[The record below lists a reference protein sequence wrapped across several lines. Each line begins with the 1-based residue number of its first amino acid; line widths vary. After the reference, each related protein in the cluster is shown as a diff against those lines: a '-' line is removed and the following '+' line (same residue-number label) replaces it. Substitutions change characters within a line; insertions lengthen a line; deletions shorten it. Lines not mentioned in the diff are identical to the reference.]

1 MSIKSIWVH
10 KRVFLLG
17 LFCFLIIGLKAQDET
32 MGILDNEVGEYKND
46 TLWVPGNEPALIV
59 VPFEPMMYKSQ
70 IDRSIGTNDGTTYNQ
85 IVSNFRRGLDN
96 VLFIENDAKYSVVRM
111 IVEEE
116 DHKKDL
122 HAFYNASSRDYRV
135 VPKKESE
142 EESKKLK
149 FPKLKKKEK
158 VKEQPANGTSIQNG
172 QIVSHNDGQ
181 KRFMARVIKD
191 SSVFDYMYGKY
202 GSVLYLF
209 INEFDIGPMD
219 GLDYR
224 AFESDEYQRQ
234 ITVHYSVYTHKQ
246 EIYSGIAVTYFSST
260 VNSQKDIIIENFPAL
275 AKEIGKHI
283 PHIVSGD
290 VSDIPKSE

>member
-17 LFCFLIIGLKAQDET
+17 LFCFLISGLKAQDET

-70 IDRSIGTNDGTTYNQ
+70 IDRSIWTNDGTTYNQ
-85 IVSNFRRGLDN
+85 ILSNFRRGLDN

-111 IVEEE
+111 ILEEE
-116 DHKKDL
+116 DRKKDL
-122 HAFYNASSRDYRV
+122 YAFYNASSRDYRV
-135 VPKKESE
+135 VPKKEFE
-142 EESKKLK
+142 EVAKKLK

-158 VKEQPANGTSIQNG
+158 VKEHPANGTSIQNG

-234 ITVHYSVYTHKQ
+234 ITVHYSIYTHKQ

-283 PHIVSGD
+283 PYIVSGD
-290 VSDIPKSE
+290 VSDLPNSE

>member
-17 LFCFLIIGLKAQDET
+17 LFCFLISGLKAQDET

-85 IVSNFRRGLDN
+85 ILSNFRRGLDN

-116 DHKKDL
+116 DRKKDL
-122 HAFYNASSRDYRV
+122 YAFYNASSRDYRV
-135 VPKKESE
+135 VPKKEFE
-142 EESKKLK
+142 EVAKKLK

-158 VKEQPANGTSIQNG
+158 N
-172 QIVSHNDGQ
+172 
-181 KRFMARVIKD
+181 
-191 SSVFDYMYGKY
+191 
-202 GSVLYLF
+202 
-209 INEFDIGPMD
+209 
-219 GLDYR
+219 
-224 AFESDEYQRQ
+224 
-234 ITVHYSVYTHKQ
+234 
-246 EIYSGIAVTYFSST
+246 
-260 VNSQKDIIIENFPAL
+260 
-275 AKEIGKHI
+275 
-283 PHIVSGD
+283 
-290 VSDIPKSE
+290 